1 MGREWRRGP
10 CTVEAILGTATESA
24 RMPPDPP
31 EQPDPDLWR
40 QLGWRPDRTQLDRL
54 RQLQDLL
61 RQWNERLNLT
71 RLVEGE
77 DYWIAQVFDSLW
89 PHLDLLAGGGEVEGR
104 PLRLIDVGSG
114 GGFPGLAVA
123 IALPHAH
130 LTLVDSVGR
139 KVEAVRAM
147 AAELGLAQRLE
158 VRAER
163 IERTGRSPD
172 CRARFD
178 RAMARAVARP
188 PVVAEYLVPL
198 LRADGL
204 ALLYRGLWSGDDE
217 RELRHAAARLAAEVV
232 RIERRD
238 LPRQRGVRHAVWL
251 RPLAPCPAAFPRPV
265 GVPQRSPLLPLAG
278 RR

>member
-1 MGREWRRGP
+1 
-10 CTVEAILGTATESA
+10 
-24 RMPPDPP
+24 MPSDLP

-40 QLGWRPDRTQLDRL
+40 QLGWRPDRTQLDQLLRL
-54 RQLQDLL
+54 QELL
-61 RQWNERLNLT
+61 RQWNTRLNLT

-89 PHLDLLAGGGEVEGR
+89 PHLDLLATGGEREGR

-114 GGFPGLAVA
+114 GGFPGLALA
-123 IALPHAH
+123 IALPRAH

-147 AAELGLAQRLE
+147 AADLGLAPRLE
-158 VRAER
+158 LRAER
-163 IERTGRSPD
+163 IERSGRSPD
-172 CRARFD
+172 CRGRFD

-198 LRADGL
+198 LRSDGL

-217 RELRHAAARLAAEVV
+217 RELRHAAARLAAGLV
-232 RIERRD
+232 RVEPRD

-251 RPLAPCPAAFPRPV
+251 GPLAPCPAAFPRPV
-265 GVPQRSPLLPLAG
+265 GVPQRSPLQPASG
-278 RR
+278 SR